1 MSAYFFDDLMGNKI
15 KKPMTAGTNKLNI
28 NNI

>member
-1 MSAYFFDDLMGNKI
+1 MYAYFFGDLMGNKI
-15 KKPMTAGTNKLNI
+15 KKPMTAGINKLKI

>member
-1 MSAYFFDDLMGNKI
+1 MQSYFFDALIGNKI
-15 KKPMTAGTNKLNI
+15 KKPMTAGINKLNI